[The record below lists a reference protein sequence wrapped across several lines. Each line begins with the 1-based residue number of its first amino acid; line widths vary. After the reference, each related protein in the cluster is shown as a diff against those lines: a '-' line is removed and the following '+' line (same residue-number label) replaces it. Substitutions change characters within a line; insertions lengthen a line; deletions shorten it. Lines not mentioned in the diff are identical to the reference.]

1 MRPEDKISLVATGTM
16 VAVTIGLA
24 ALGRKLGAK
33 MEAEAIEA
41 TKDYYLNGQE
51 KAIKGLKNDLRA
63 AQNSQRLFNAIEEKL
78 NRS

>member
-33 MEAEAIEA
+33 MEAETIEA
-41 TKDYYLNGQE
+41 TKDYYQNEQE
-51 KAIKGLKNDLRA
+51 KTIRGLKNDLRA